1 MLASIRLAVARSTR
15 SDRSCLSRG
24 SNDRENDLPAHV
36 SMFYLLQ
43 GKSGLLERI
52 DVVDDHLELSGIDVA
67 RNAPQQFSFRRST
80 VPQRAQK
87 AAPIDSDTLSSRG
100 NQRYEAGLSC
110 WIISNRS

>member
-24 SNDRENDLPAHV
+24 SNDRENDLAAHM
-36 SMFYLLQ
+36 SMFHLLQ
-43 GKSGLLERI
+43 GKGDLLEGI
-52 DVVDDHLELSGIDVA
+52 DVVDDHFELSGLDQA

-87 AAPIDSDTLSSRG
+87 AAPIDSDTLGR
-100 NQRYEAGLSC
+100 AG
-110 WIISNRS
+110 ISATRPDLVAG